1 MAGSTCQEARDTVAY
16 PLRVG
21 SLREVAHLLMPN
33 ELDTDMRSC
42 AGLPHAWI
50 TNLEDGNTT
59 RMRLFGELHAS
70 EPDRFH
76 MAMSME

>member
-1 MAGSTCQEARDTVAY
+1 MAY
-16 PLRVG
+16 PLRAG

-50 TNLEDGNTT
+50 SNPEGGNTT
-59 RMRLFGELHAS
+59 HKEFFDELYTS
-70 EPDRFH
+70 VPDRFH
-76 MAMSME
+76 MTMSMG